1 MSCKVV
7 HTPSNEPIPMLALEK
22 LARSS
27 FTGTVEGAGLV
38 RIQNNAFNSDIT
50 MTIQQSGE
58 VLGQS
63 VAVQDIAKRTIV
75 AVFKTNAGE
84 RDFKEALVE
93 SESVLENTTYLHFA
107 KARDLNKE
115 VLTGMPLAAII
126 KAAAFQ
132 ERK

>member
-1 MSCKVV
+1 
-7 HTPSNEPIPMLALEK
+7 MLALEK